1 MKDLPDFVSIES
13 YEFKY
18 NDDTCDQHDEAFP
31 NANGPWRI
39 ALHSDRSAL
48 CGRRFNF
55 SLVGCIRGHGRIQ
68 QPK

>member
-31 NANGPWRI
+31 NAQW
-39 ALHSDRSAL
+39 AVADCVA
-48 CGRRFNF
+48 F
-55 SLVGCIRGHGRIQ
+55 
-68 QPK
+68 